1 MGGMGADGAGPEERK
16 RRREPSAFERAV
28 RAAHKAEHGKA
39 RNVDIAARM
48 GLSAPALSQHFS
60 GDQRFEQATLERFLR
75 PIGSE
80 TLRRAIL
87 AAHGERSLAGAGE
100 TEPDR
105 PLPERVARLYHEN
118 RPVEALA
125 LAKEGLSA
133 PLEDAERW
141 TLSLLALR
149 ACFRLDLPG
158 EAMEVANRLRA
169 WGEAEGWS
177 GLSAAAFAA
186 SARAMRR
193 TTLFTPDQVQAERAL
208 AREHLRRAGSEA
220 GVGLAAARFAAELVE
235 SEEVAD
241 AVRLHESGR
250 RRDAELRGRLSSLAE
265 RRRRMAATSKGLA
278 RALQLETVVH
288 LGLGETG
295 EAERSLAAALEAA
308 GPGLPA
314 RLELGHL
321 KARLQAANGETEE
334 ALRTLRRMAELCE
347 RDSFV
352 YLGRLAQTEIAR
364 LTRPRP

>member
-1 MGGMGADGAGPEERK
+1 MGEEGGEPKGREG
-16 RRREPSAFERAV
+16 RREPSAFERAV
-28 RAAHKAEHGKA
+28 RAAHGAEHGSA

-48 GLSAPALSQHFS
+48 GVSASALSQHFS
-60 GDQRFEQATLERFLR
+60 GDQRFARATLERFLA

-80 TLRRAIL
+80 TLRKAVL
-87 AAHGERSLAGAGE
+87 AAYGGQSFAPAGE

-105 PLPERVARLYHEN
+105 PLPERVARLDHGN
-118 RPVEALA
+118 RPREALA

-133 PLEDAERW
+133 PCDDETRW

-158 EAMEVANRLRA
+158 EAMEVANALKA
-169 WGEAEGWS
+169 WGEEAAS
-177 GLSAAAFAA
+177 PGLVAAAFAA

-208 AREHLRRAGSEA
+208 ARGRLRLTGTET
-220 GVGLAAARFAAELVE
+220 GIGLAAASFAAALVE
-235 SEEVAD
+235 SEDVAD
-241 AVRLHESGR
+241 VVRAHESGR
-250 RRDAELRGRLSSLAE
+250 RQDEALRRHLSAIAE
-265 RRRRMAATSKGLA
+265 RRRRMAATSKGVA
-278 RALQLETVVH
+278 RALQLEALVR

-295 EAERSLAAALEAA
+295 EAERSLEAALAAA

-321 KARLQAANGETEE
+321 KARLQAAKGETGE
-334 ALRTLRRMAELCE
+334 ALGTLRKMAELCE
-347 RDSFV
+347 RDSFT

-364 LTRPRP
+364 LTKPGP